1 MGSLRSCRTTARSAL
16 PTTDDADDRHAMTRT
31 TATRGADVNKHEN
44 MRHFVNEFAHK
55 PGASSHEGRESAL
68 MVARPAQAANP
79 DGSL

>member
-1 MGSLRSCRTTARSAL
+1 
-16 PTTDDADDRHAMTRT
+16 MTRT